1 MFVFV
6 STNMQR
12 FFVSN
17 VKPMLRNCYQNVTK
31 SIVNLTLS

>member
-1 MFVFV
+1 MLLFVFV

-17 VKPMLRNCYQNVTK
+17 VKPMLRNC
-31 SIVNLTLS
+31 